1 MNILVSACLL
11 GVNCRY
17 DGTGTLN
24 KILKEIIE
32 DFNFIPVCPEQLG
45 GMSTPREPS
54 EIVGDELVSRLGK
67 DVTHNFVRGAQETL
81 QLAQLYDCQYA
92 ILKERSPSCG
102 YGQIYDGTFTGSL
115 TPGKGVTAKLLAGH
129 NIKIIGESKIKQLF
143 EEVVSAGVGELTK
156 KQAEGYGY
164 IKP

>member
-11 GVNCRY
+11 GLNCRY

-24 KILKEIIE
+24 QILKENIG

-54 EIVGDELVSRLGK
+54 EIVGDRLVSRLGK
-67 DVTHNFVRGAQETL
+67 DVTHHFVRGAKESL

-102 YGQIYDGTFTGSL
+102 YGEVYDGTFTGGL
-115 TPGKGVTAKLLAGH
+115 TPGKGVTAQLLASH
-129 NIKIIGESKIKQLF
+129 HIKVIGESKIKQLF
-143 EEVVSAGVGELTK
+143 EELR
-156 KQAEGYGY
+156 
-164 IKP
+164 